1 MYYSLAHFQ
10 VVTTLAHCHYRG
22 PGLVSAFSATPQH
35 TRNTNDHLA
44 TKTQEIFE
52 DAARA
57 PQERRKSA
65 ARAKQSTDSRQ
76 LGGSVGRIWFSRQF
90 VLYVLFPTGNHRHDI
105 PQRVCNSHH
114 GQNMKPA
121 SGFRLTTAKATRKR
135 CFWWLGWFSFL
146 HTEPANFCHDVLQ
159 DIRQAKPD
167 IRPA

>member
-35 TRNTNDHLA
+35 ARNTNDHLA
-44 TKTQEIFE
+44 TRAQEIFE
-52 DAARA
+52 DAARAPQERRKSAARA

-76 LGGSVGRIWFSRQF
+76 LGGSVGRIWLSRQF
-90 VLYVLFPTGNHRHDI
+90 VLYVLFPTDNHRHDI

-121 SGFRLTTAKATRKR
+121 SGFRLTTTKATRKQ
-135 CFWWLGWFSFL
+135 CF
-146 HTEPANFCHDVLQ
+146 
-159 DIRQAKPD
+159 
-167 IRPA
+167 